1 MLMDRAIIIF
11 VFVFH
16 LLNPFQL
23 LSCELNRPIIFAG
36 LDWKSNDFHTDVAR
50 YILEIGYGCT
60 TDITPGTNIPLLQGV
75 AQGDI
80 DIVMEVWK
88 DNVNK
93 VWNRALKRNQ
103 VVEIGLNFSDA
114 KQGWF
119 IPKYVVKGQDALAPN
134 LVSVEDLINYKHLF
148 TDPEEP
154 KKGRFY
160 NCIAGWNC
168 EIINS
173 AKLKAYGL
181 SEHFTNFRP
190 GTAASLSAVIASA
203 YKKRVPILAY
213 YWQPTWLLGV
223 YEMVELKEPKFDQ
236 SIFSRLIIDKNPKK
250 ATAYPVLDVYIGA
263 NKDFSLK
270 APEIVK
276 FLKNYRTDSILIN
289 EMLAYMH
296 KQKASS
302 KDAAEKFL
310 KEYPVYW
317 QKWVSEEQFK
327 MINNELKNST
337 ITKY

>member
-1 MLMDRAIIIF
+1 
-11 VFVFH
+11 
-16 LLNPFQL
+16 
-23 LSCELNRPIIFAG
+23 
-36 LDWKSNDFHTDVAR
+36 
-50 YILEIGYGCT
+50 
-60 TDITPGTNIPLLQGV
+60 
-75 AQGDI
+75 
-80 DIVMEVWK
+80 
-88 DNVNK
+88 
-93 VWNRALKRNQ
+93 
-103 VVEIGLNFSDA
+103 
-114 KQGWF
+114 
-119 IPKYVVKGQDALAPN
+119 
-134 LVSVEDLINYKHLF
+134 
-148 TDPEEP
+148 
-154 KKGRFY
+154 
-160 NCIAGWNC
+160 
-168 EIINS
+168 
-173 AKLKAYGL
+173 
-181 SEHFTNFRP
+181 
-190 GTAASLSAVIASA
+190 
-203 YKKRVPILAY
+203 
-213 YWQPTWLLGV
+213 
-223 YEMVELKEPKFDQ
+223 MVELKEPKFDQ